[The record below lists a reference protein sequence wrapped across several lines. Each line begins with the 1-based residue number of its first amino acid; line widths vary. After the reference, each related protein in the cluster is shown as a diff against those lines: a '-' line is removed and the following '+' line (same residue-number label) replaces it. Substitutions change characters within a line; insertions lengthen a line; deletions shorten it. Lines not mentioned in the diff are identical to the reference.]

1 MRTGLDRLRCPS
13 RISRSYEGWLCW
25 RRPDRSGD
33 PQRFRV
39 SDFNLGKVLSL
50 QPSSIP
56 RRLRSPGVRASADDA
71 TTDAWRQRGSVAS
84 DGPSRGPRI
93 TCTSAWHLA
102 SSATLAA
109 CLLLIVSP
117 PAAATHDE
125 SIPVVEPSSAAPS
138 LTLTP
143 ESGVAGDVVTAMG
156 ENLYCGIGAGH
167 ANNDVIVQWDNG
179 DELANAVTIEGRF
192 EAEFTVPTETARGQ
206 YTVTARCVDSDES
219 VSETL
224 TILSAGPTSTPTEL
238 DGVGGEPEPN
248 PEPPAAG
255 GPLESQLD
263 RGVIVFNK
271 PESLRVGD
279 PERVVVR
286 IATDELE
293 EIYEDFEG
301 AGEVKEQPIPVSRVM
316 RVTFLADATT
326 FTVNSLSSEDQLVLD
341 QAFTQWEWVI
351 TPKRPGSHTLTIRAS
366 VLLVDPSHG
375 EKPIDRTVLTERV
388 RVDINPAYSVR
399 EFASS
404 NWQWLWTVVVIPVGA
419 AVLRAQRRR
428 SVANETP
435 ANPGSIRK
443 RPPRIIGPSAM
454 RRGRGRQALDR
465 RTSRASDTTQQK
477 R

>member
-1 MRTGLDRLRCPS
+1 
-13 RISRSYEGWLCW
+13 
-25 RRPDRSGD
+25 
-33 PQRFRV
+33 V
-39 SDFNLGKVLSL
+39 
-50 QPSSIP
+50 
-56 RRLRSPGVRASADDA
+56 
-71 TTDAWRQRGSVAS
+71 
-84 DGPSRGPRI
+84 
-93 TCTSAWHLA
+93 
-102 SSATLAA
+102 
-109 CLLLIVSP
+109 CLLIIVSP
-117 PAAATHDE
+117 PAAATQDE
-125 SIPVVEPSSAAPS
+125 SILALEPSPTAPG

-143 ESGVAGDVVTAMG
+143 KSGVAGDVVTAMG

-167 ANNDVIVQWDNG
+167 ANNEVIVQWDNG
-179 DELANAVTIEGRF
+179 DELAKAVTIEGRF
-192 EAEFTVPTETARGQ
+192 EAEFTVPTETSRGP
-206 YTVTARCVDSDES
+206 YTVTARCVGSNES

-224 TILSAGPTSTPTEL
+224 TILSAAGPTSTPTEL
-238 DGVGGEPEPN
+238 DGVGAEPEPN

-263 RGVIVFNK
+263 RGVIVFNT

-375 EKPIDRTVLTERV
+375 EKPIDRTVLTEQV

-435 ANPGSIRK
+435 ANPGSIIK
-443 RPPRIIGPSAM
+443 RPRPRRFRRRIEIPICS
-454 RRGRGRQALDR
+454 RCETSFERTRVRGRKPLLCPDCR
-465 RTSRASDTTQQK
+465 STTG
-477 R
+477 

>member
-13 RISRSYEGWLCW
+13 RLSRSHEGWLCW
-25 RRPDRSGD
+25 RRPDRGD
-33 PQRFRV
+33 PQLFRV
-39 SDFNLGKVLSL
+39 SDFNVGKVFGH
-50 QPSSIP
+50 QQSSIP
-56 RRLRSPGVRASADDA
+56 RRRRLPGVRASADDA

-117 PAAATHDE
+117 PAAATQDE
-125 SIPVVEPSSAAPS
+125 SIPAVEPSPTAPS

-143 ESGVAGDVVTAMG
+143 KSGVAGDVVAAMG
-156 ENLYCGIGAGH
+156 ENLYCGIGAGN

-179 DELANAVTIEGRF
+179 DELAKAVTIEGRF

-206 YTVTARCVDSDES
+206 YTVTARCVGSDES

-224 TILSAGPTSTPTEL
+224 TILSAAGPTSTPTEL
-238 DGVGGEPEPN
+238 DGVGAEPD

-316 RVTFLADATT
+316 RVTLLADATT

-341 QAFTQWEWVI
+341 QAVTQWEWVI
-351 TPKRPGSHTLTIRAS
+351 TPMRPGSHTLTIRAS

-399 EFASS
+399 EFAAS

-428 SVANETP
+428 SVANEMP
-435 ANPGSIRK
+435 ANPASIRK

-454 RRGRGRQALDR
+454 RSGRGRQALDS
-465 RTSRASDTTQQK
+465 RTSRASDTTHP
-477 R
+477 

>member
-1 MRTGLDRLRCPS
+1 
-13 RISRSYEGWLCW
+13 
-25 RRPDRSGD
+25 
-33 PQRFRV
+33 
-39 SDFNLGKVLSL
+39 
-50 QPSSIP
+50 
-56 RRLRSPGVRASADDA
+56 
-71 TTDAWRQRGSVAS
+71 
-84 DGPSRGPRI
+84 
-93 TCTSAWHLA
+93 
-102 SSATLAA
+102 
-109 CLLLIVSP
+109 
-117 PAAATHDE
+117 
-125 SIPVVEPSSAAPS
+125 
-138 LTLTP
+138 
-143 ESGVAGDVVTAMG
+143 MG

-167 ANNDVIVQWDNG
+167 ANNDVIVQWDDG
-179 DELANAVTIEGRF
+179 DQLAKAVTIDGRF
-192 EAEFTVPTETARGQ
+192 EAEFTVPTETSRGP
-206 YTVTARCVDSDES
+206 YTVTARCVGSDES

-224 TILSAGPTSTPTEL
+224 TILSAAGPTSTPTEL
-238 DGVGGEPEPN
+238 DGAGAAAPN

-263 RGVIVFNK
+263 RGVIVFNT

-316 RVTFLADATT
+316 RVTFLADANT

-428 SVANETP
+428 SVPNETP
-435 ANPGSIRK
+435 ANPGWIRE
-443 RPPRIIGPSAM
+443 RTPRIIGPSAM
-454 RRGRGRQALDR
+454 RRGRGRQALDS
-465 RTSRASDTTQQK
+465 RTSRASDTTHRNVDK
-477 R
+477 HRRVADRIDGTK